1 MVAQL
6 LRLRADLLAGG
17 VRGSARRSVLVV
29 LGSLV
34 GLLAAVAIA
43 VVAAG
48 LRTVDPESAR
58 AVVVPVG
65 TLVTF
70 GFTVV

>member
-34 GLLAAVAIA
+34 GL
-43 VVAAG
+43 VVANGA
-48 LRTVDPESAR
+48 LKSRKSRPR
-58 AVVVPVG
+58 
-65 TLVTF
+65 
-70 GFTVV
+70 